1 MIVIKTGRPLLS
13 RRAVLRT
20 AGAAFTL
27 PLLEAMDPGHARA
40 ATVIPK
46 RFVVVFTPNGTI
58 FPNWVPSG
66 AETDFALA
74 PILDPLGA
82 LQADL
87 LVVSGLFQQ
96 GGGGDGHQNGIGG
109 MLTGQSLN
117 PGPFQGG
124 ASAGASGWANGISV
138 DQQVAATLGSGTRLR
153 SLELGVQVGAADNW
167 GRMSYVGPDQPVPP
181 EESPERAYARL
192 FGAAGGASAEDLARL
207 RARRRSVL
215 DAVLGQFQAVRARV
229 GAADRVRLDAHA
241 TIVRDIETRLDSL
254 AVPSPSCRDPGAPSL
269 PAGGG
274 GTNDDFPAIGDLQ
287 IDLLVVALACDLTRV
302 ASLQWSRSVSQTRF
316 TWLPQPITDVHH
328 DLSHLPDDDA
338 QAVDKLTRINHW
350 YAERFAALVG
360 KLAGAQEVDGSRLL
374 DASLVFWCN
383 ELGKGNNHSRK
394 LAPYVLAGQAG
405 GAVRTGR
412 FLSFTGDPPHNNLL
426 VSILQAMDIP
436 ATTFGKAEW
445 CTGPLSGFA

>member
-1 MIVIKTGRPLLS
+1 MIVIKTGRPVIS

-27 PLLEAMDPGHARA
+27 PLLEAMHPGQARA
-40 ATVIPK
+40 ATAIPK
-46 RFVVVFTPNGTI
+46 RFVVFFSPNGTI

-66 AETDFALA
+66 GETDFTVS
-74 PILDPLGA
+74 PILEPLA
-82 LQADL
+82 AIQKDL

-96 GGGGDGHQNGIGG
+96 GGGGDAHQSGIGG

-138 DQQVAATLGSGTRLR
+138 DQRVAAALGSGTRLR
-153 SLELGVQVGAADNW
+153 SLELGVEVGTADNW
-167 GRMSYVGPDQPVPP
+167 GRMSYLGPDQPVPP

-192 FGAAGGASAEDLARL
+192 FGAARASSPEDMARL

-229 GAADRVRLDAHA
+229 GAADRGRLDAHA
-241 TIVRDIETRLDSL
+241 TIVRDIETRLDALS
-254 AVPSPSCRDPGAPSL
+254 VPSPSCRDPGAPTL
-269 PAGGG
+269 PAGGS
-274 GTNDDFPAIGDLQ
+274 TNDNFPAIGDLQ
-287 IDLLVVALACDLTRV
+287 IDLLALALACDLTRV

-316 TWLPQPITDVHH
+316 TWLPQPITDGHH

-374 DASLVFWCN
+374 DASLVLWCN

-394 LAPYVLAGQAG
+394 MAPYVLAGQAG

-412 FLSFTGDPPHNNLL
+412 FLAFTGDPPHNNLL

-436 ATTFGKAEW
+436 TTTFGKAEW
-445 CTGPLSGFA
+445 CTGALPGFA

>member
-1 MIVIKTGRPLLS
+1 MIVINTGRPIIS
-13 RRAVLRT
+13 RRAVLRA

-27 PLLEAMDPGHARA
+27 PLLEAMHAGHARA
-40 ATVIPK
+40 ATLIPK
-46 RFVVVFTPNGTI
+46 RFVVVFSPCGTI

-66 AETDFALA
+66 TETDFTVS
-74 PILDPLGA
+74 PILDPLA
-82 LQADL
+82 VIQKDV

-124 ASAGASGWANGISV
+124 GSAGASGWANGISV
-138 DQQVAATLGSGTRLR
+138 DQRVAAALGSGTRLR
-153 SLELGVQVGAADNW
+153 SLELGVEVGSADNW
-167 GRMSYVGPDQPVPP
+167 GRMSYLGPDQPVPP

-192 FGAAGGASAEDLARL
+192 FGVAGASSPEDMARL

-215 DAVLGQFQAVRARV
+215 DAVLGQFNSVRARV
-229 GAADRVRLDAHA
+229 GSADRVRLDAHA
-241 TIVRDIETRLDSL
+241 TIVRDIETRLDAL
-254 AVPSPSCRDPGAPSL
+254 AVPSPSCRDPGAPTL
-269 PAGGG
+269 PAGGS
-274 GTNDDFPAIGDLQ
+274 TNDNFPAIGDLQ
-287 IDLLVVALACDLTRV
+287 IDLLALALACDLTRV

-316 TWLPQPITDVHH
+316 TWLPQPITDGHH

-350 YAERFAALVG
+350 YAERFATLVA
-360 KLAGAQEVDGSRLL
+360 KLASAQEVDGSRLL
-374 DASLVFWCN
+374 DASLVLWCN

-394 LAPYVLAGQAG
+394 MAPYVLAGQAG

-426 VSILQAMDIP
+426 VSILQAMDIA